1 MNTITNNTMNNYFN
15 QDKLFN
21 VFQFSLDDNDPV
33 KQFINILEGLDL
45 TILKNKAKKNNKAYN
60 PIRLFAVILYAYS
73 ENITSTRDIEKAC
86 RNRID
91 FRYILNS
98 NKMPDHSTIS
108 RFLNA
113 INDII
118 DDLFYQYVNR
128 LMKLS
133 NINDDTVYI
142 DGTKIEAYANKYS
155 FVWKKAILKNYEK
168 LNNKKIV
175 LVNEFNNDFSTEFT
189 IIYDIYEYIT
199 KYIFKRVY
207 GRGRRK
213 TLKQKYIERI
223 EQINTKE
230 KEYIEKLE
238 ILGNRNSYSK
248 TDIDSTFM
256 KMKEDYM
263 RNGQLKPAYN
273 LQIAVQSEYIIDL
286 NIFSNPTDVRT
297 LIPFIDKIK
306 VNYHNIK
313 NVVADA
319 GYESLLNYRYL
330 EENGYISYIKPQYYE
345 QSKKRSFK
353 KDINR
358 PENLIYDEIDNIL
371 MRKDGVILEIVEEYF
386 NKRANAV
393 FIRAINPDNGRYIN
407 YNKEFRI
414 YSKISYDNITSDIGK
429 RYRLNRSIQVE
440 GAFAVLKE
448 CMNLRRLKVRGFDN
462 VKREMMLFSMVYN
475 FNKYI
480 SRRLR
485 NKLGN
490 TLHQLKDII

>member
-1 MNTITNNTMNNYFN
+1 M
-15 QDKLFN
+15 
-21 VFQFSLDDNDPV
+21 
-33 KQFINILEGLDL
+33 
-45 TILKNKAKKNNKAYN
+45 
-60 PIRLFAVILYAYS
+60 R
-73 ENITSTRDIEKAC
+73 
-86 RNRID
+86 
-91 FRYILNS
+91 
-98 NKMPDHSTIS
+98 
-108 RFLNA
+108 
-113 INDII
+113 
-118 DDLFYQYVNR
+118 
-128 LMKLS
+128 
-133 NINDDTVYI
+133 
-142 DGTKIEAYANKYS
+142 
-155 FVWKKAILKNYEK
+155 
-168 LNNKKIV
+168 
-175 LVNEFNNDFSTEFT
+175 
-189 IIYDIYEYIT
+189 
-199 KYIFKRVY
+199 
-207 GRGRRK
+207 
-213 TLKQKYIERI
+213 
-223 EQINTKE
+223 
-230 KEYIEKLE
+230 
-238 ILGNRNSYSK
+238 
-248 TDIDSTFM
+248 
-256 KMKEDYM
+256 MKEDYM

-330 EENGYISYIKPQYYE
+330 EENGYISY
-345 QSKKRSFK
+345 
-353 KDINR
+353 R

-448 CMNLRRLKVRGFDN
+448 CMNLRRLKVRGFEN
-462 VKREMMLFSMVYN
+462 VKREMMLFSMAYN